1 MTQIS
6 DEQERKQQKNPED
19 DNSWEDVSE
28 DEPNRPSR
36 PSSTLS
42 TPSNSFRSATRSSV
56 RRRKTTVVT
65 SPKRYTHGD
74 SRTPARVP
82 QERSLTAGP
91 PPQPAAILGQTSE
104 PLTPVPLLKYH
115 ENVVFPGPPPQ
126 PAAIPGP
133 GLGTLALDT
142 LRYVSDILGTV
153 LRMLKTPISLV
164 VVIFV
169 CTYAI
174 SITSGAIRTA
184 LAPIC
189 SIPIVSLAC
198 PTLQPHHAS
207 PPNRVPRRADFP
219 RLLDVESK
227 TLESLLDETVEG
239 PGLALEIKKAEIA
252 TSDLVTLVRV
262 SNLNSRDVLADSLGD
277 FVKDSRRVG
286 RGLTRFSSRVGGA
299 VDNII
304 AVNDYALHAIEAAN
318 SKPSAFSLSRF
329 SPFAPSASVTK
340 QVVVRTFTEA
350 MNTLSAN
357 MQRLVLEA
365 EVSISDL
372 NKLEEHLKSIHEIV
386 SREDSSISA
395 ARGELLAQLWTI
407 LGGNREEL
415 DKMDEHRALLKGVG
429 GYRDRALAHVVAALQ
444 MLETMA
450 EDMEELRERV
460 AAPQLVGETIPIHV
474 HMKSLRSGLE
484 RLKGRRAGARKLE
497 EEIVKRVMG
506 SKVNVDS

>member
-6 DEQERKQQKNPED
+6 HERGRQQQENPED
-19 DNSWEDVSE
+19 DNLWEDVSD
-28 DEPNRPSR
+28 DEPRRPSGP
-36 PSSTLS
+36 PSTVS
-42 TPSNSFRSATRSSV
+42 TPSSSFRSTRSGARM
-56 RRRKTTVVT
+56 RRTATTT
-65 SPKRYTHGD
+65 SPRRYPYGERIP
-74 SRTPARVP
+74 SRAP
-82 QERSLTAGP
+82 QERNFTAGP
-91 PPQPAAILGQTSE
+91 PPCQPAG
-104 PLTPVPLLKYH
+104 
-115 ENVVFPGPPPQ
+115 
-126 PAAIPGP
+126 IPGP
-133 GLGTLALDT
+133 GLGALRPDVY
-142 LRYVSDILGTV
+142 RYVSDILGTV
-153 LRMLKTPISLV
+153 LRMLKIPISLV
-164 VVIFV
+164 LVIFA
-169 CTYAI
+169 CIYAI
-174 SITSGAIRTA
+174 TITSGVIRTA

-189 SIPIVSLAC
+189 SIPIISLAC
-198 PTLQPHHAS
+198 PAFEHNKPYTVPHS
-207 PPNRVPRRADFP
+207 DRVPRRADFP

-252 TSDLVTLVRV
+252 TNDLVTLVRI
-262 SNLNSRDVLADSLGD
+262 SNLNSRDVLADSLGE
-277 FVKDSRRVG
+277 FVKDARKVG

-304 AVNDYALHAIEAAN
+304 AVNDYALHAIKAAD
-318 SKPSAFSLSRF
+318 SKPSAFSF
-329 SPFAPSASVTK
+329 SHLLPFAQSASATK

-350 MNTLSAN
+350 MNTLSNN

-372 NKLEEHLKSIHEIV
+372 NKLEEHLTSIHEIV
-386 SREDSSISA
+386 SREDTSISA

-415 DKMDEHRALLKGVG
+415 NKMDEHRTLLKGVG
-429 GYRDRALAHVVAALQ
+429 GYRDRALAHVVAALH

-484 RLKGRRAGARKLE
+484 RLKGRRAGARKME

-506 SKVNVDS
+506 GKGEVNVDSERG